1 MKLALVATG
10 RWASMGPGFDA
21 QVFGL
26 GAWLSLL
33 QLDHSPLGAL
43 APKVSLLSRNLPEI
57 RAGDLPRVPKPS

>member
-10 RWASMGPGFDA
+10 RWASMGPGFA

-57 RAGDLPRVPKPS
+57 RAGNLPWVPKPS